1 MSSEMRTMAS
11 TTTKSG
17 SGKGSGG
24 GKDPSPEDAPQKK
37 GKKKLLAVVAVLAI
51 AGGGAGYTFFGPGK
65 TAEAAEEKPPPP
77 ELGEVLVI
85 DPISINLADG
95 HYLKLGLGLQAIA
108 EPEHAPEGSKALD
121 SAIALYSGRS
131 MEELSDPEARKKL
144 KEELTATVEEEYHQ
158 EVVDVYFREYVMQ

>member
-11 TTTKSG
+11 TTTKS
-17 SGKGSGG
+17 SSKSGSGG
-24 GKDPSPEDAPQKK
+24 KDAASAEGETPKK
-37 GKKKLLAVVAVLAI
+37 SRKKLLAVVAVLAI

-65 TAEAAEEKPPPP
+65 SAEAAEKKPPPP

-95 HYLKLGLGLQAIA
+95 HYLKLGLGLQAVA

-121 SAIALYSGRS
+121 AAIALYSGRS
-131 MEELSDPEARKKL
+131 MEELSDPQARKKL
-144 KEELTATVEEEYHQ
+144 KEELTSAVEEEYHD
-158 EVVDVYFREYVMQ
+158 EVVGVYFREYVMQ